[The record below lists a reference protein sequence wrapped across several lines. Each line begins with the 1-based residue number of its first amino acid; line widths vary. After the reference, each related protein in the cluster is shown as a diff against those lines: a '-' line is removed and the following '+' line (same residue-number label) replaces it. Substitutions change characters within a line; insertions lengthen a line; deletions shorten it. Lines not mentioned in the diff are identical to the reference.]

1 MSFLAQLRGRLPQ
14 AWAWRDRV
22 QGGPALRGVA
32 SAARRG
38 AASAGARGWARAR
51 LGGWE
56 LVGRAGGGQGGHQ
69 TLGGSGGGG
78 AGKVFE
84 EIYSDLR
91 LREGHPSRGRVYK
104 NFPAC

>member
-1 MSFLAQLRGRLPQ
+1 MGLAGQGAGWTHP
-14 AWAWRDRV
+14 
-22 QGGPALRGVA
+22 QGGRIGRPPRRRIRWSPGV
-32 SAARRG
+32 G
-38 AASAGARGWARAR
+38 AGR

-56 LVGRAGGGQGGHQ
+56 LVGLAGGGQGGHQ